1 MLKLST
7 VLPSIIQLESI
18 HFLFTIC
25 RGLSHSSY
33 VNEVN
38 KDSVLLH

>member
-18 HFLFTIC
+18 HFCLLFAE
-25 RGLSHSSY
+25 G
-33 VNEVN
+33 
-38 KDSVLLH
+38 SVIHRM